1 MRDLRYLLGKID
13 GCDALRTEREGE
25 TMNGSKP
32 HHSTFFWQSALMTT
46 LADVHWAFSAVW
58 QFGFQWKGEGY
69 STLMGK
75 ETCMMMLIRNDLLAV
90 PNKGANRAVP
100 SALGE
105 YKCRHVLVGSM
116 GLSCSRIMRR
126 LSRRVQT
133 AMGIA
138 IAPTYTPMLF
148 TRFGTEHKVGITVAC
163 AFPGV
168 YDLGMRWNS
177 LYRMG
182 QDRDRQKTI

>member
-1 MRDLRYLLGKID
+1 
-13 GCDALRTEREGE
+13 
-25 TMNGSKP
+25 MNGSKP

-90 PNKGANRAVP
+90 PNKGPNRAVP